1 MEKRKEKEIK
11 LISENVWGK
20 KGVKK
25 KNVINRPSENN
36 INNVVEEHFFWEN
49 NFYSGIAVNLKW
61 LNTINL
67 FSDRQTNR
75 SC

>member
-25 KNVINRPSENN
+25 KNVIDRPCESN
-36 INNVVEEHFFWEN
+36 INNVVEEHFLWEN
-49 NFYSGIAVNLKW
+49 NFYSGITVNRKW